1 MFCKVASLSQ
11 ICYDEMV
18 KTLLR
23 NTIAYTAILF
33 SLPYL
38 IPGVHIGGGFAT
50 YLLGGIMLT
59 LMGLTIRP
67 ILGVISF
74 PFNLLTM
81 GLFSIFTDVIILYLL
96 TVLLP
101 KVTINSYIFE
111 GFRMIGFVVPKIEI
125 NTFFAYCI
133 TAIFIAGIMMIFNW
147 LIK

>member
-1 MFCKVASLSQ
+1 M
-11 ICYDEMV
+11 

-33 SLPYL
+33 AIPYL
-38 IPGVHIGGGFAT
+38 IPGVKIGGGFAT
-50 YLLGGIMLT
+50 FLLGGILLT
-59 LMGLTIRP
+59 LMGFTIRP

-81 GLFSIFTDVIILYLL
+81 GLFSILTDVIILYLL

-101 KVTINSYIFE
+101 KVTINGYTFE
-111 GFRMIGFVVPKIEI
+111 GFRMIGFVVPRFEL